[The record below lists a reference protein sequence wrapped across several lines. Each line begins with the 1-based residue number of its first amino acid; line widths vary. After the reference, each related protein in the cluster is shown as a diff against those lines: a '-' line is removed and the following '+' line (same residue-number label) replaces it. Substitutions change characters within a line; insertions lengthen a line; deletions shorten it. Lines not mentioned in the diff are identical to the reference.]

1 MNSDEL
7 FFDEISTSFYSESDK
22 LKKLIADLLKNQ
34 DSLPIDKII
43 PVYYQIINVSSISTV
58 LKQQLDT
65 HKHKAL
71 LSKILETDEMIS
83 EEFNS
88 SIHPQIMEKL
98 TNSIQA
104 TTETLQSNGSAQK
117 SQEDIENEAKLY
129 EELRQKMSTKEFVE
143 QYDKGLSND

>member
-22 LKKLIADLLKNQ
+22 LKKLITDLLKNQ

-71 LSKILETDEMIS
+71 LSKIIETDEMIS

-88 SIHPQIMEKL
+88 STHPQIMEKL
-98 TNSIQA
+98 TNSIQDI
-104 TTETLQSNGSAQK
+104 TKNFQTGFSEQK
-117 SQEDIENEAKLY
+117 SQEDIENDAKLY
-129 EELRQKMSTKEFVE
+129 EELRKKMSTKEFVE

>member
-34 DSLPIDKII
+34 DPLPIDKII

-104 TTETLQSNGSAQK
+104 TTETLQSDSSAQK
-117 SQEDIENEAKLY
+117 LKEDIENEAKLY

>member
-34 DSLPIDKII
+34 DPLPIDKII

-71 LSKILETDEMIS
+71 LSKIIETDEMIS

-104 TTETLQSNGSAQK
+104 TTETLQSDSSAQK
-117 SQEDIENEAKLY
+117 SKEDIENDAKLY
-129 EELRQKMSTKEFVE
+129 EELRKKMSTKEFVE
-143 QYDKGLSND
+143 QYGKGLSND

>member
-71 LSKILETDEMIS
+71 LSKIIETDEMIS

-98 TNSIQA
+98 TNSIQDI
-104 TTETLQSNGSAQK
+104 TKNFQTGFSEQK
-117 SQEDIENEAKLY
+117 SQEDIENDAKLY
-129 EELRQKMSTKEFVE
+129 EELRKKMSTKEFVE

>member
-34 DSLPIDKII
+34 DPLPIDKII

-104 TTETLQSNGSAQK
+104 TTETLQSDSSAQK
-117 SQEDIENEAKLY
+117 SKEDIENDAKLY
-129 EELRQKMSTKEFVE
+129 EELRKKMSTKEFVE
-143 QYDKGLSND
+143 QYGKGLSND

>member
-1 MNSDEL
+1 MSSDEL

-104 TTETLQSNGSAQK
+104 TTETLQSDSSAQK
-117 SQEDIENEAKLY
+117 LKEDIENEAKLY

>member
-34 DSLPIDKII
+34 DPLPIDKII

-104 TTETLQSNGSAQK
+104 TTETLQSNSSAQK

-129 EELRQKMSTKEFVE
+129 EELRKKMSTKEFVE

>member
-34 DSLPIDKII
+34 DPLPIDKII
-43 PVYYQIINVSSISTV
+43 PVYYQIINVSSISAV

-98 TNSIQA
+98 TNSIQDI
-104 TTETLQSNGSAQK
+104 TKNFQTGSSEQK
-117 SQEDIENEAKLY
+117 SQEDIENDAKLY
-129 EELRQKMSTKEFVE
+129 EELRKKMSTKEFVE
-143 QYDKGLSND
+143 QYDKGLSHD

>member
-71 LSKILETDEMIS
+71 LSKIIETDEMIS

-98 TNSIQA
+98 TNSIQDI
-104 TTETLQSNGSAQK
+104 TKNFQTEFSEQK
-117 SQEDIENEAKLY
+117 SQEDIENDAKLY
-129 EELRQKMSTKEFVE
+129 EELRKKMSTKEFVE
-143 QYDKGLSND
+143 QYDKGLSDD

>member
-34 DSLPIDKII
+34 DPLPIDKII

-104 TTETLQSNGSAQK
+104 TTETLQSDSSAQK
-117 SQEDIENEAKLY
+117 PKEDIENDAKLY
-129 EELRQKMSTKEFVE
+129 EELRKKMSTKEFVE
-143 QYDKGLSND
+143 QYGKGLSND